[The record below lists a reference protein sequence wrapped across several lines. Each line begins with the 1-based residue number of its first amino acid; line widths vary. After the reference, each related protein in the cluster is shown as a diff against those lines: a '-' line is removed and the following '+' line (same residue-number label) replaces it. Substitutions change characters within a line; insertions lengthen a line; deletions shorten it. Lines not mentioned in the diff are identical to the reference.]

1 MPLNEKV
8 ILLDIEG
15 TITSI
20 SFVKDTLFPYV
31 TGVLEDYINKYWD
44 DPSFQIDLELLRA
57 QAVNDSDIVG
67 FVPIDMGV
75 NAKKSVINNVLWQM
89 SSDRKTTALKQLQG
103 HIWKDG
109 YESGLLRGH
118 LYEDVL
124 PVLHK
129 LIDLDKK
136 IYTYSSG
143 STEAQEYL
151 FKYSMYGDV
160 SSVFIKYFDT
170 KMGPKGS
177 EVSYKNIANEIGVNC
192 NNILFLTD
200 VLVEAEAAIKAGC
213 NSALLVRPGN
223 GPLDPE
229 KSSKFKIMKTLNEL
243 L

>member
-1 MPLNEKV
+1 MPLNETV

-20 SFVKDTLFPYV
+20 GFVKDTLFPYI
-31 TGVLEDYINKYWD
+31 TEVLEDYINKYWD

-57 QAVNDSDIVG
+57 QAVNDSDIEN
-67 FVPIDMGV
+67 FVPIDITV

-89 SSDRKTTALKQLQG
+89 SNDRKTTALKQLQG

-124 PVLHK
+124 PVLYK
-129 LIDLDKK
+129 LTDLGKQ

-143 STEAQEYL
+143 SSEAQEYL

-192 NNILFLTD
+192 SNIIFLTD

-213 NSALLVRPGN
+213 NSALLMRPGN
-223 GPLDPE
+223 TPLDPE
-229 KSSKFKIMKTLNEL
+229 KSSKFKIMKTLDEL